1 MPQIKLPSGI
11 YVGHAEV
18 GDKSGVTVILAPEGA
33 VGGVDVRGC
42 APGTRET
49 DLLRAEKTINVCH
62 AVVFTGGSAFGLS
75 ALDGVMRYCRE
86 KNIGHQVGAV
96 KIPLV
101 AGAVIF
107 DIGEGLSD
115 VPDAQTGYC
124 AALAAKS
131 LQYDWGQA
139 GAGTGA
145 TVGKIL
151 GSAHCQRGG
160 IGAATVE
167 LGGAFVTAI
176 TVVNAMGDVIDHK
189 TGKLLRG
196 VHDGA
201 GNLLGT
207 DQLILSGRLADMLRG
222 QGSGI
227 REQGS
232 GDVGRDCSPI
242 APQSVG
248 ADGNPPAPCE
258 TIANPESRTPNPDSP
273 RKGGNTTLS
282 CVITNVKLTKL
293 EVNKLASIAHDGLA
307 KSISPVHTDYDGDTV
322 FALSKGDMPFD
333 FTALSVMAVEAV
345 AQSVISA
352 VMQ

>member
-1 MPQIKLPSGI
+1 MQIKLPSGI

-18 GDKSGVTVILAPEGA
+18 GEKSGVTVILAPEGA

-49 DLLRAEKTINVCH
+49 DLLRAEKAIGVCH
-62 AVVFTGGSAFGLS
+62 AIVFTGGSAFGLA

-107 DIGEGLSD
+107 DIAEDLHS

-151 GSAHCQRGG
+151 GPAHCQRGG

-176 TVVNAMGDVIDHK
+176 TVVNALGDIIDYK
-189 TGKLLRG
+189 TGKIVRG

-207 DQLILSGRLADMLRG
+207 DNLILSGKLAQLMVR
-222 QGSGI
+222 QG
-227 REQGS
+227 
-232 GDVGRDCSPI
+232 
-242 APQSVG
+242 A
-248 ADGNPPAPCE
+248 
-258 TIANPESRTPNPDSP
+258 
-273 RKGGNTTLS
+273 NTTLS
-282 CVITNVKLTKL
+282 CVITNVKLSKL
-293 EVNKLASIAHDGLA
+293 EANKLASIAHDGLA

-322 FALSKGDMPFD
+322 FALSKGDIPFD
-333 FTALSVMAVEAV
+333 FTALCVMAVEAV
-345 AQSVISA
+345 AQSIVSA
-352 VMQ
+352 VK